1 MSLDYKT
8 TGSCYFIWLA
18 ALHKSEAYKHLMNNE
33 DRENMKWLKVFNK
46 YDLYSKSKVRI
57 NVEEVKPYYLSL
69 INKVCIFKFHIYKQT
84 SVHALTGGFYWCL
97 MFAVFSGQAKMVKNY
112 KQKAFY

>member
-1 MSLDYKT
+1 MCVCVL
-8 TGSCYFIWLA
+8 I
-18 ALHKSEAYKHLMNNE
+18 ALHKSEAYKHLMNEE

-69 INKVCIFKFHIYKQT
+69 INKVRMYVSYLQILKQT
-84 SVHALTGGFYWCL
+84 CG
-97 MFAVFSGQAKMVKNY
+97 
-112 KQKAFY
+112 

>member
-1 MSLDYKT
+1 MSQDHYKQRVLVIVFD
-8 TGSCYFIWLA
+8 SS

-57 NVEEVKPYYLSL
+57 NVEEVKPYYLFL
-69 INKVCIFKFHIYKQT
+69 INKVIYIQ
-84 SVHALTGGFYWCL
+84 
-97 MFAVFSGQAKMVKNY
+97 
-112 KQKAFY
+112 

>member
-8 TGSCYFIWLA
+8 TGYCYCFWLA

-46 YDLYSKSKVRI
+46 YDLYSKSKVRV

-69 INKVCIFKFHIYKQT
+69 TNKVVCIYFKMCFQILYSKLW
-84 SVHALTGGFYWCL
+84 SMPASLIGVYYIICSIFRP
-97 MFAVFSGQAKMVKNY
+97 S
-112 KQKAFY
+112 

>member
-8 TGSCYFIWLA
+8 TGYCYCFWLA

-46 YDLYSKSKVRI
+46 YDLYSKSKVRV
-57 NVEEVKPYYLSL
+57 NVEYLVEISNL
-69 INKVCIFKFHIYKQT
+69 IQLGYTLSTIHINE
-84 SVHALTGGFYWCL
+84 GCCF
-97 MFAVFSGQAKMVKNY
+97 
-112 KQKAFY
+112 